1 MLLYVTARPNM
12 LYIVYFEPYCSH
24 GFVLG
29 DASPLLSLTPKNAYN
44 MLATSTTNKALAL
57 ALDARFQCGISQS
70 FHLKTSSTLIPN
82 VTAWPNLLYI
92 FHFGP
97 YRPHGFIPG
106 GASSLLSLTPQ
117 NMFDKLQPALLIR
130 PATTPSPADVGFYNL
145 PLEGARRPR
154 RHNRT
159 TSEVGPTCCI
169 LSILGLIALTVL
181 FLVTQAHF

>member
-1 MLLYVTARPNM
+1 MLLYVTARSNM
-12 LYIVYFEPYCSH
+12 LYIVYFGPYCSH

-57 ALDARFQCGISQS
+57 DARFRCGISQS

-82 VTAWPNLLYI
+82 VTAWPNLPYI
-92 FHFGP
+92 FRFGP

-117 NMFDKLQPALLIR
+117 NMYDKLQPALLIR
-130 PATTPSPADVGFYNL
+130 PATTLSHVDVGYYNL
-145 PLEGARRPR
+145 PPLRSP
-154 RHNRT
+154 T
-159 TSEVGPTCCI
+159 TPSAQPDN
-169 LSILGLIALTVL
+169 
-181 FLVTQAHF
+181 Q